1 MKNNSDLFWALP
13 GMRIKAAIPTRWL
26 GIEKLERGKW
36 IWLKGKII
44 SMPSDNTIVVKLWT
58 RKYKWLK
65 VNDMMCFR
73 RDGKFVKIVKQ
84 L

>member
-1 MKNNSDLFWALP
+1 MDLAK
-13 GMRIKAAIPTRWL
+13 R
-26 GIEKLERGKW
+26 
-36 IWLKGKII
+36 KII
-44 SMPSDNTIVVKLWT
+44 STPSDNTIVVKLWT